1 MFNNK
6 NLLLLGLAILFTTGC
21 SQKENSIGSKMMES
35 ANLEKKDLST
45 KKELA
50 EKWDKGSKLLAN
62 GKEQVEDGEDY
73 VKKGENLIN
82 EGKDNISEGKNLIEE
97 SEKEFKL
104 KFPGIK
110 LSK

>member
-6 NLLLLGLAILFTTGC
+6 NLLLLTIAILITTGC
-21 SQKENSIGSKMMES
+21 SSKKESVGNKMMES
-35 ANLEKKDLST
+35 ANLEKKDLTT

-50 EKWDKGSKLLAN
+50 KKWKKGSKLLTK
-62 GKEQVEDGEDY
+62 GEKQVEDGEDY
-73 VKKGENLIN
+73 VKKGEKLIDK
-82 EGKDNISEGKNLIEE
+82 GKDNISEGKDLIKD

-104 KFPGIK
+104 KFPDIK